1 MSKIHFDGGSWLILP
16 RPPNTRNILHLRALQ
31 SCYLSSNSSQIPS
44 FISNPSESPV
54 EGVDMGRR
62 LQRDIIIDSSNYI
75 LVMQRGVLNLLNI
88 ILSIISKFETIWIRS
103 QTYDGNVVRHTG
115 NTSKYRTKIILITAS
130 HLTIRLLIL
139 GLVSSF
145 ISFWHLFSF
154 IHCTYQCQIM
164 TVTQEKSLSIHNTM
178 QVIFE
183 FYVHSK
189 I

>member
-1 MSKIHFDGGSWLILP
+1 MILP

-88 ILSIISKFETIWIRS
+88 ILSIISKFETI
-103 QTYDGNVVRHTG
+103 
-115 NTSKYRTKIILITAS
+115 
-130 HLTIRLLIL
+130 
-139 GLVSSF
+139 
-145 ISFWHLFSF
+145 
-154 IHCTYQCQIM
+154 
-164 TVTQEKSLSIHNTM
+164 
-178 QVIFE
+178 
-183 FYVHSK
+183 
-189 I
+189 